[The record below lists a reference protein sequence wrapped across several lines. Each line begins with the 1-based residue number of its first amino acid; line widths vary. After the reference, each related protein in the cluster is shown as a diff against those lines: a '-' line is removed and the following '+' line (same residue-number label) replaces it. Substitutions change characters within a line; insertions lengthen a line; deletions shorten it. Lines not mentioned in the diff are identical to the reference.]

1 MNKPIDFSLN
11 GIEPEDIGTNE
22 SNNEH
27 FSSILQTRLSRRN
40 LLRGGAASA
49 AGALFVSMGLSGC
62 NESDASPPVPTETL
76 LAFPAVAKGTADTV
90 IVPTG
95 YTATAIYALGDPLT
109 AGTAAYAN
117 DGSDANF
124 ENRAGDHH
132 DGMELFGLSETGTP
146 SLNSANRGLL
156 AMNHEATSNSGTL
169 ASYFLHTDGGD
180 NVLPRPASEV
190 DKEVNAHGVSVV
202 EIGRTGNA
210 WAYKKDS
217 TFNRRITPLTPVELS
232 GQASG
237 HALMVTKFSA
247 TGLLARGTIN
257 NCGTGVTPWGTLL
270 TGEENWNGYFARAVG
285 DVATRGGA
293 TANANVSLSRYG
305 NPDGDTSRH
314 GWETAGPDDQ
324 YARWIITQTAP
335 SAAQDYRNETNTF
348 GYIVEIDPYDRT
360 KSIKKRTSLGRFAHE
375 SAAFSL
381 PVVGQPLAVYMGDD
395 SRNEYIYKW
404 VSTAVWAAAD
414 ASPADRMAVGDKYL
428 NDGKLYAAKFDASG
442 SGTWIELSISN
453 TLIDAYPTYNFADQ
467 GDVAIN
473 TRLASDAVAATPM
486 DRPEWCAVNP
496 ANGEVYFTLTNNS
509 NRRAVPSSSSQRAPD
524 GPNPRAYSDTK
535 AGSPPSTS
543 SGNVNGHI
551 LRIRDGAGPAA
562 TTFTWD
568 VYLFGA
574 ETGANQSTINL
585 SSLTA
590 EQDFSSPDGIAF
602 SKSTGICWIQTDD
615 GAYTDVTNCM
625 MLAALPG
632 KVGDGQATTVNNTG
646 GTPVGTFVGAKPTAN
661 TLKRFLVG
669 PKDCEITGYA
679 ETPDGKA
686 IFVNI
691 QHPGEDT
698 PISAFGAT
706 ANPAAYTS
714 HWPGNAG
721 YGAGGNSARP
731 RSATIVI
738 TKDDGGRIGS

>member
-11 GIEPEDIGTNE
+11 GIEPEDIGSNE

-27 FSSILQTRLSRRN
+27 FSAILQTRLSRRS

-49 AGALFVSMGLSGC
+49 AGAVFGSLGLSACVTDEKGPS
-62 NESDASPPVPTETL
+62 EKL
-76 LAFPAVAKGTADTV
+76 LGFNAVAKNLADAVTV
-90 IVPTG
+90 PAG
-95 YTATAIYALGDPLT
+95 YTASVLYALGDPLT
-109 AGTAAYAN
+109 AGTSAYAN
-117 DGSDANF
+117 DGTDANF

-132 DGMELFGLSETGTP
+132 DGMEWFGLNGAGKP
-146 SLNSANRGLL
+146 SPSSTNRGLL
-156 AMNHEATSNSGTL
+156 AMNHEATSNSDTL

-202 EIGRTGNA
+202 EVNRKNQT
-210 WAYKKDS
+210 WSYKKDS
-217 TFNRRITPLTPVELS
+217 TFNRRVTPFTQIELS
-232 GQASG
+232 GYARG
-237 HALMVTKFSA
+237 NALMATKFSP
-247 TGLLARGTIN
+247 TGVLARGTIN

-285 DVATRGGA
+285 DETTRGGA
-293 TANANVSLSRYG
+293 TANANVSLRRYG
-305 NPDGDTSRH
+305 NSQGRPSRH
-314 GWETAGPDDQ
+314 GWETAGSDDQ
-324 YARWIITQTAP
+324 YARWIITQTAA
-335 SAAQDYRNETNTF
+335 SADQDYRNETNTF

-375 SAAFSL
+375 SAAFGL

-453 TLIDAYPTYNFADQ
+453 ALIDAYPTYNFVDQ

-496 ANGEVYFTLTNNS
+496 ASGEVYFTLTNNS
-509 NRRAVPSSSSQRAPD
+509 NRRAVPTSSSQRAPD
-524 GPNPRAYSDTK
+524 GPNPRAYTDTK
-535 AGSPPSTS
+535 IGTPPSTR

-551 LRIRDGAGPAA
+551 LRMRENAGAGS

-574 ETGANQSTINL
+574 EAGADPATVNL
-585 SSLTA
+585 SGLTA

-602 SKSTGICWIQTDD
+602 SKATGICWIQTDD

-625 MLAALPG
+625 LLAALPG
-632 KVGDGQATTVNNTG
+632 EVGDGQATTVNNAG
-646 GTPVGTFVGAKPTAN
+646 GPGVGTFVGAKPTAN

-669 PKDCEITGYA
+669 PVDCEITGYA
-679 ETPDGKA
+679 ESPDGKA

-714 HWPGNAG
+714 HWPGNAS
-721 YGAGGNSARP
+721 YGAGGNAARP